1 MYISSVSV
9 QLHVYFLFSL
19 TYPILIVILSLGCLD
34 PNSHDNLLIYP
45 GTSMSNLQWTI
56 EHDRCKYLSSA
67 PTGFIFSHFI
77 WSFINAFI
85 SINLLSNKPNVWKIS
100 DIEKKC
106 YKKMFSDF
114 YVHQWSSLLT
124 FNNNSILHWDIN
136 LERGENSV

>member
-1 MYISSVSV
+1 M
-9 QLHVYFLFSL
+9 YFLFSL
-19 TYPILIVILSLGCLD
+19 THPILIVIL
-34 PNSHDNLLIYP
+34 NHVNLLICP
-45 GTSMSNLQWTI
+45 GTTMSNLQWTI
-56 EHDRCKYLSSA
+56 EHDGCKYLSSA
-67 PTGFIFSHFI
+67 PTGLIMDSYTKYRSPWLILSHFI